1 MVYWY
6 LAIVSN
12 LLNIDVFFGQ
22 RSDGTTLLATTD
34 YIVLIVLSIV
44 HPVYLVNIDIISR
57 LSVNTKFLEV
67 YWLLIYFL
75 DVQ

>member
-12 LLNIDVFFGQ
+12 LLNIDVFFGW

-34 YIVLIVLSIV
+34 YIVLSIV
-44 HPVYLVNIDIISR
+44 HPVYLVNIDISSR
-57 LSVNTKFLEV
+57 LSMNTKFLEV

>member
-12 LLNIDVFFGQ
+12 LLNIDVFFGW
-22 RSDGTTLLATTD
+22 RSDGTAHLATTG
-34 YIVLIVLSIV
+34 YIVLGIV
-44 HPVYLVNIDIISR
+44 HPVYLVNIDIS
-57 LSVNTKFLEV
+57 SGWSMNAKFLEV